1 MARYLLGIVQSLEN
15 IPVITTE
22 ELAYALLED
31 MQARLDDP
39 IAGMLNRNSVA
50 EGVMSLASLRSIRD
64 PRELAPRINKAARE
78 ALALLE
84 RWGLAEP
91 ADGMNGRNGYMVP
104 TEKGKTTTER
114 TDFER
119 IRVRGFLRED
129 MLHPLLRGRIYNYF
143 TGDDL
148 GTAVFEAFKTVEI
161 EVRAAGHYGA
171 KEIGKTLMCKA
182 FALTG
187 PLSRPQDDK
196 ADADALSGLFAG
208 SLHRFRNPGGHTHRS
223 FQDVLEA
230 MEELM
235 LASRLL
241 RIVDERRPPDAVP

>member
-1 MARYLLGIVQSLEN
+1 MARYLLGIVQSPEN
-15 IPVITTE
+15 IPAMTSE

-31 MQARLDDP
+31 MQARLENP

-50 EGVMSLASLRSIRD
+50 EGIMSVASFQWMQS
-64 PRELAPRINKAARE
+64 PREVATRINKPARE
-78 ALALLE
+78 AIALLE

-91 ADGMNGRNGYMVP
+91 ADGMNGRNGYMVL
-104 TEKGKTTTER
+104 TERGKSTTER

-119 IRVRGFLRED
+119 IRMRGFLRED
-129 MLHPLLRGRIYNYF
+129 MLHPLLQGRIYNYF
-143 TGDDL
+143 AADDL

-161 EVRAAGHYGA
+161 EVSGAGHYGE

-182 FALTG
+182 FSPKG
-187 PLSRPQDDK
+187 PLSKPQDDK
-196 ADADALSGLFAG
+196 GDCDALAGLFAG
-208 SLHRFRNPGGHTHRS
+208 SLHRFRNPGGHMHRS

-241 RIVDERRPPDAVP
+241 RIVDERRLVGAAA

>member
-1 MARYLLGIVQSLEN
+1 
-15 IPVITTE
+15 
-22 ELAYALLED
+22 
-31 MQARLDDP
+31 
-39 IAGMLNRNSVA
+39 MLNRNSVA
-50 EGVMSLASLRSIRD
+50 EGVMSVASYQPIRD
-64 PRELAPRINKAARE
+64 PRELATRINKAARE

-91 ADGMNGRNGYMVP
+91 ADGMNGRNGFVVL

-129 MLHPLLRGRIYNYF
+129 MLHPLLRGRIYSYF
-143 TGDDL
+143 AGDDL

-161 EVRAAGHYGA
+161 EVRAAGHYA
-171 KEIGKTLMCKA
+171 EKEIGKTLMCKA
-182 FALTG
+182 FAPKG
-187 PLSRPQDDK
+187 PLSKPHDDK
-196 ADADALSGLFAG
+196 ADSDALAGLFAG

-241 RIVDERRPPDAVP
+241 RIVDERRPAGPVP

>member
-1 MARYLLGIVQSLEN
+1 MARYLLGIVQSPEN
-15 IPVITTE
+15 IPAMTSE

-31 MQARLDDP
+31 MQARLENP

-50 EGVMSLASLRSIRD
+50 EGIMSVASFQWMQS
-64 PRELAPRINKAARE
+64 PREVATRINKPARE
-78 ALALLE
+78 AIALLE

-91 ADGMNGRNGYMVP
+91 ADGMNGRNGHMV
-104 TEKGKTTTER
+104 TERGKSTTER

-119 IRVRGFLRED
+119 IRMRGFLRED
-129 MLHPLLRGRIYNYF
+129 MLHPLLQGRIYNYF
-143 TGDDL
+143 AADDL

-161 EVRAAGHYGA
+161 EVSGAGHYGE

-182 FALTG
+182 FSPKG
-187 PLSRPQDDK
+187 PLSKPQDDK
-196 ADADALSGLFAG
+196 GDCDALAGLFAG
-208 SLHRFRNPGGHTHRS
+208 SLHRFRNPGGHMHRS

-241 RIVDERRPPDAVP
+241 RIVDERRLVGAAA